1 MQNGIRV
8 LAYCLI
14 AGMFLSGCTLL
25 GVDYDSTS
33 TEQATAS
40 GFEGRVEAVES
51 RLDRLENKID
61 ALEDRTR

>member
-1 MQNGIRV
+1 MQKGIRG
-8 LAYCLI
+8 LAYCLTV
-14 AGMFLSGCTLL
+14 GMFLSGCTLL

-33 TEQATAS
+33 TEQVTAS

-61 ALEDRTR
+61 TLEDRTR